1 MEKKLFNIVSFILVF
16 LNSPVY
22 AEVEINEPVD
32 LYQVKLLMFSH
43 NSSNQID
50 FNPNF
55 VSDNYIEKDFIDVSK
70 RNCII
75 SDEKI
80 CIKYDFDYK
89 VETFND
95 FKVALES
102 SKDIEIISHL
112 EWIQNLKSDN
122 KIKIKNGYDYSD
134 DLINGDIEVNNI
146 EILGNGRITK
156 YEGSLL
162 ITKNKFFNVIVTMF
176 ERKIMEQ
183 PGLFSTDLLVSKKY
197 NITQKIQLNKLTYI
211 DREYYGIIIK
221 ITKIAD

>member
-1 MEKKLFNIVSFILVF
+1 MKKKLFNTLLLILIP
-16 LNSPVY
+16 LSSPLY
-22 AEVEINEPVD
+22 AEDIKNKDID
-32 LYQVKLLMFSH
+32 LYHVKLIMVSH
-43 NSSNQID
+43 NSSNYTD
-50 FNPNF
+50 FNSNF
-55 VSDNYIEKDFIDVSK
+55 INDHYIEDNFININK
-70 RNCII
+70 NNCII
-75 SDEKI
+75 NDEKI

-89 VETFND
+89 VGTFND
-95 FKVALES
+95 FKIALES

-112 EWIQNLKSDN
+112 EWVQNLKSDY

-183 PGLFSTDLLVSKKY
+183 PGFFSTDLLVSKKY
-197 NITQKIQLNKLTYI
+197 NIAQKIQLNKLTYI

-221 ITKIAD
+221 IVKIVD

>member
-1 MEKKLFNIVSFILVF
+1 MKKKLFNILLLILIP
-16 LNSPVY
+16 LSSPLY
-22 AEVEINEPVD
+22 AEDITNEDVD
-32 LYQVKLLMFSH
+32 LYQVKLIMVSH
-43 NSSNQID
+43 NSSNYAD
-50 FNPNF
+50 FNSNF
-55 VSDNYIEKDFIDVSK
+55 INDHYIEDNFININK
-70 RNCII
+70 NNCII
-75 SDEKI
+75 NDEKI

-89 VETFND
+89 IETFND
-95 FKVALES
+95 FKIALES

-156 YEGSLL
+156 YEGSLS
-162 ITKNKFFNVIVTMF
+162 ITKNKFFNVIVTML

-197 NITQKIQLNKLTYI
+197 NIAQKIQLNKLTYI

-221 ITKIAD
+221 IVKIVD